1 MMRAE
6 SFLKEGGCPH
16 MRRFFE
22 FIKFTA
28 SSLAGFLVDYGMFFL
43 LSMATQGFGA
53 YSVPVSNVGARF
65 VSAAVNYTFN
75 KKITFRHK
83 GSAVKTGIQY
93 FLLASGILAGNT
105 VLVTWLVNGL
115 LWNRFLAK
123 IFTECVFFSVSYLVQ
138 KFVIFRRTPEKAD
151 EKSCRA

>member
-1 MMRAE
+1 LN
-6 SFLKEGGCPH
+6 SS
-16 MRRFFE
+16 
-22 FIKFTA
+22 KFTA

-65 VSAAVNYTFN
+65 VSAAVNYTLN

-83 GSAVKTGIQY
+83 GSAVRTGIQY

-138 KFVIFRRTPEKAD
+138 KFVIFRRDAG
-151 EKSCRA
+151 KSR